1 MNLNNKILSAEIK
14 SLISKLNNEFPD
26 LIFGGSIAL
35 NAVGLIERKIGDIDI
50 FVPEKHKILQSN
62 YVLEYISSENQ
73 RLKDNKNEQPKNV
86 FDYFSKQSKNK
97 FDWAEFG
104 EMKANEDVFSEN
116 GLCTL
121 RTGIIIDNIKVCIF
135 EVQNEDELK
144 SFRFKIDDSNEI
156 NLQNI
161 FHAIKTKCLYVRK
174 SFSPNFDKHL
184 SDLSEIYHELK
195 SIDKELKGF
204 EMKKRYLV

>member
-1 MNLNNKILSAEIK
+1 MNLNNKILSPEIK
-14 SLISKLNNEFPD
+14 DLILKLNNEFPD
-26 LIFGGSIAL
+26 IVFGGSIAL

-50 FVPEKHKILQSN
+50 FVHEEHKILESS
-62 YVLEYISSENQ
+62 YVLDYKSSENQ
-73 RLKDNKNEQPKNV
+73 RVKDKKNEQPKNV
-86 FDYFSKQSKNK
+86 FDYFSKQ
-97 FDWAEFG
+97 AEFG
-104 EMKANEDVFSEN
+104 EMKANGDVFSEN

-174 SFSPNFDKHL
+174 SFSPNLDKHL
-184 SDLSEIYHELK
+184 SDLSEIYRELK
-195 SIDKELKGF
+195 SITKGI
-204 EMKKRYLV
+204 

>member
-1 MNLNNKILSAEIK
+1 MNLNNKILSTEIK
-14 SLISKLNNEFPD
+14 NLILKLNNEFPD
-26 LIFGGSIAL
+26 IIFGGSIAL
-35 NAVGLIERKIGDIDI
+35 NAVGLIERKIGDVDI

-62 YVLEYISSENQ
+62 YVLDYISSENQ
-73 RLKDNKNEQPKNV
+73 KVKNKKTE
-86 FDYFSKQSKNK
+86 YGQSKNK

-121 RTGIIIDNIKVCIF
+121 RTGIIINNIKVCIF

-144 SFRFKIDDSNEI
+144 SFRFKIDDSDEI

-174 SFSPNFDKHL
+174 SFSPNLDKHL
-184 SDLSEIYHELK
+184 SDLFEIYHELK

-204 EMKKRYLV
+204 EKKKDIWNDFPF